1 MINYRVRIKN
11 PVFWVNIALSIIAPI
26 GVYFGITAQDL
37 TTWTMLWDT
46 LVKAVSNPY
55 VVFTIVVSMWN
66 AINDPTTAGI
76 KDSKQALSY
85 DSPRKDTN

>member
-26 GVYFGITAQDL
+26 GVYFGVAAQDL

-55 VVFTIVVSMWN
+55 VVFTVVVSMWN

-85 DSPRKDTN
+85 DAPRKDTN

>member
-26 GVYFGITAQDL
+26 GVYFGIAAQDL

-85 DSPRKDTN
+85 DAPRKDTN

>member
-26 GVYFGITAQDL
+26 GVYFGIAAQDL

-85 DSPRKDTN
+85 DAPRKDIN

>member
-26 GVYFGITAQDL
+26 GVYFGIAAQDL

-85 DSPRKDTN
+85 DTPRKDTN

>member
-1 MINYRVRIKN
+1 
-11 PVFWVNIALSIIAPI
+11 
-26 GVYFGITAQDL
+26 
-37 TTWTMLWDT
+37 MLWDT
-46 LVKAVSNPY
+46 LVKAISNPY

-85 DSPRKDTN
+85 DAPRKDTD

>member
-26 GVYFGITAQDL
+26 GVYFGIAAQDL

-66 AINDPTTAGI
+66 AINDPTTAGL

-85 DSPRKDTN
+85 DAPRKDTN

>member
-26 GVYFGITAQDL
+26 GVYFGIAAQDL

-55 VVFTIVVSMWN
+55 VVFTIVVSVWN

-85 DSPRKDTN
+85 DAPRKDIN